1 MSFQCVQR
9 DDNAL
14 AVDRSCEPAK
24 KRQVHFS
31 AAENRASNDHLT
43 HSPSGNFL
51 GAGNRANSAAEANFH
66 SKFCSCLRAQRASQF
81 LVRSFAH
88 RGVKVDNVKPRIPP
102 EFVQQAKDVADSKL
116 ASAAM
121 HQLHGLPVLEIDT
134 GDQHSRRTSIPFA
147 ARNAF
152 KARMDC
158 TPS

>member
-1 MSFQCVQR
+1 PTR
-9 DDNAL
+9 
-14 AVDRSCEPAK
+14 RSSDL
-24 KRQVHFS
+24 FS

-121 HQLHGLPVLEIDT
+121 HQLHAMTVPEIETEDHQT
-134 GDQHSRRTSIPFA
+134 RRTSIPFA